1 MVLFSYLLS
10 LRYYFTFDVII
21 LYIFFVMVNI
31 KIVIIFNVF
40 LLYVNPLE
48 IVMKLGELMFITLH
62 DKHVM
67 NDYVVVN
74 VMHDYVVVNV
84 LVVTTRR
91 R

>member
-1 MVLFSYLLS
+1 M
-10 LRYYFTFDVII
+10 I
-21 LYIFFVMVNI
+21 NI

-40 LLYVNPLE
+40 SLYVNPLE
-48 IVMKLGELMFITLH
+48 IVMKLGELMFITTLH

-74 VMHDYVVVNV
+74 V
-84 LVVTTRR
+84 LVVTIRR